1 MRPHLDEPVTLGIAV
16 IVRHERGAH
25 HLAKV
30 AENGT
35 QVLRTAKRV
44 GGTNGRTG
52 GEDGSL
58 KGGKLHAQK
67 KKHSMTTQDVDVDYL

>member
-1 MRPHLDEPVTLGIAV
+1 MRPHLDETVSLRVSV

-35 QVLRTAKRV
+35 QVLRIAKRK
-44 GGTNGRTG
+44 G
-52 GEDGSL
+52 GEGRDKKTDERTEGGGGRGEGGERVISLDGE
-58 KGGKLHAQK
+58 KLRK
-67 KKHSMTTQDVDVDYL
+67 S